1 MESTSTQ
8 KTTSVRTWGARRPTT
23 PTELEW
29 REALDTVEGQEFD
42 IRLNIASDYGTFF
55 KAASSEPAVR
65 LLVSAMLTSGDAR
78 EEVLGRID
86 DLAHLDVDPRYQHP
100 YDTAMAILV
109 WATYFTAPL
118 HAYRAA
124 SAIER
129 TPRTWYSRKLASRII
144 NPAPN
149 GTGND
154 REAMGRRT
162 GAPVVDVWPMET
174 STLYSGPLHLSAGTA
189 GP

>member
-8 KTTSVRTWGARRPTT
+8 KTTSVRTWGAHPPTT
-23 PTELEW
+23 PTEHEW

-55 KAASSEPAVR
+55 KAASREPAVR

-86 DLAHLDVDPRYQHP
+86 DLARLDVDPRYQHP

-109 WATYFTAPL
+109 WATYYTAPL
-118 HAYRAA
+118 QVNRAA
-124 SAIER
+124 SAIEH

-144 NPAPN
+144 NPSPN

-154 REAMGRRT
+154 REAPGRST
-162 GAPVVDVWPMET
+162 APVVDVWPKET
-174 STLYSGPLHLSAGTA
+174 STVYSGPLRLSTGTA
-189 GP
+189 RP